1 MPLHYY
7 PLMVTKVIH
16 ETPKAVSLYFS
27 HYNKS
32 IFSYKP
38 GQYITLRIPIEGKFY
53 NRSYSLSSSPL
64 VDDFLRIT
72 IKATEG
78 GFVSNYIRQYIEVG
92 DELLA
97 LPPMG
102 KFYVEIDPQHKKH
115 YILIGGGSGITPL
128 FSILRSILI
137 GEPRSR
143 VSLLYANRYLEDII
157 FKRELDELKQAYPNR
172 FELHYVLSRPPH
184 NWNGLTGRIEGENA
198 EKWIQALQAP
208 ALETHYYL
216 CGPYG
221 LIENV
226 ENVLLKWSI
235 SPDLIHKE
243 LFTAPPSEEEMEE
256 ALSEQLPHKVI
267 IHLDG
272 KTHEVTV
279 QPGQTILEAAIEAGL
294 DPPFACQE
302 GICTTCRAK
311 LYSGTV
317 RMREREG
324 LSDEEIAQ
332 HYILTCQS
340 LPLDDDVELEY
351 G

>member
-1 MPLHYY
+1 
-7 PLMVTKVIH
+7 MVSKVIH
-16 ETPKAVSLYFS
+16 ETPKAVSLYFTQ
-27 HYNKS
+27 YNQA

-38 GQYITLRIPIEGKFY
+38 GQYITIRILINGKFY
-53 NRSYSLSSSPL
+53 NRCYSLSSSPIL
-64 VDDFLRIT
+64 DNFLRIT
-72 IKATEG
+72 VKAIDNG
-78 GFVSNYIRQYIEVG
+78 LVSNYIRQYIEVG
-92 DELLA
+92 DEILA

-102 KFYVEIDPQHKKH
+102 KFYVDIDPQNQKH

-128 FSILRSILI
+128 FSILRSVLH
-137 GEPRSR
+137 GEPYSQ

-157 FKRELDELKQAYPNR
+157 FKRELDELQHAYPER
-172 FELHYVLSRPPH
+172 FQLKYVLSRPPEG
-184 NWNGLTGRIEGENA
+184 WNGLTGRIEGENA
-198 EKWIQALQAP
+198 KKWIRELQIP
-208 ALETHYYL
+208 DLEEHYYL

-221 LIENV
+221 MIENV
-226 ENVLLKWSI
+226 EELLLSWNIPKTH
-235 SPDLIHKE
+235 IHKE
-243 LFTAPPSEEEMEE
+243 LFSAPPTEEEIKDE
-256 ALSEQLPHKVI
+256 LSEQFPHKVI

-317 RMREREG
+317 RMKEREG
-324 LSDEEIAQ
+324 LSDEEIEQ

-340 LPLDDDVELEY
+340 FPLDDDVELEY
-351 G
+351 C